1 VRLGEALWGIYG
13 GYAGICEYAGLCG
26 DLCVGLGGIG
36 LGGASL
42 GGARWGSVWGTR
54 WDSVQWGSAAH
65 IFCFIEAHVATV
77 TVNY

>member
-1 VRLGEALWGIYG
+1 VGDIRGI
-13 GYAGICEYAGLCG
+13 CG
-26 DLCVGLGGIG
+26 DLRICGALRGFVCGTRWHRARW
-36 LGGASL
+36 ASL